1 MEANCKSTAKNW
13 EKVPGKTNLIGVVFP
28 STTFLRNFFNPSA
41 MKHIIRNTLFILA
54 SPRHQKYLGGDLP
67 CGTALAA
74 GQLNAKIRF
83 YGQRTIYC
91 CPKISFFPSF
101 YPLGFDIIYCLC
113 QSCTAPVK
121 KKKTNIKG
129 GKAMLNIKCELK
141 NVGKQQKLQIFVL
154 FATIA

>member
-1 MEANCKSTAKNW
+1 M
-13 EKVPGKTNLIGVVFP
+13 
-28 STTFLRNFFNPSA
+28 
-41 MKHIIRNTLFILA
+41 
-54 SPRHQKYLGGDLP
+54 P

-121 KKKTNIKG
+121 KKKNNIKG